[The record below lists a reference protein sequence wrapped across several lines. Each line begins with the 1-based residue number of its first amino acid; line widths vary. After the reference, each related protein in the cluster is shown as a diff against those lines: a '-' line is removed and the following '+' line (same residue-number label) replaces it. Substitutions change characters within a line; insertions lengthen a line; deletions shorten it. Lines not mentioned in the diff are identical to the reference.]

1 VIVGGV
7 PEPVFDHVPVEDRYT
22 CEGRVAASVADI
34 VRSATIQVS
43 ALLIPEFWERP
54 DWPLAAE
61 NGKADAR
68 SEIINEREGENGA
81 RFHLLRKT

>member
-1 VIVGGV
+1 
-7 PEPVFDHVPVEDRYT
+7 
-22 CEGRVAASVADI
+22 
-34 VRSATIQVS
+34 VS